1 MVVIK
6 RGGFDLKSRYLKA
19 LACERR
25 IEILEILKRGEK
37 SVCKLVEELGV
48 DQSVVSRHL
57 KTLKESGIV
66 DSRKKGVSVYYR
78 IVDEEV
84 FGVIDL
90 ITKLLK
96 KRAKRLQASVNEL

>member
-1 MVVIK
+1 MVVVK

-25 IEILEILKRGEK
+25 IEILEVLKRGEK
-37 SVCKLVEELGV
+37 SVCKLVEDLGV

-78 IVDEEV
+78 IVDEGV
-84 FGVIDL
+84 LKVIDL
-90 ITKLLK
+90 ITELLK
-96 KRAKRLQASVNEL
+96 RRARRFQDSVDKL

>member
-1 MVVIK
+1 MVAVKK
-6 RGGFDLKSRYLKA
+6 RGIDLKARYLKA
-19 LACERR
+19 LACEKRM
-25 IEILEILKRGEK
+25 EILEILRRGEK

-78 IVDEEV
+78 IVDKGV
-84 FGVIDL
+84 LKVIDL
-90 ITKLLK
+90 ITELLK
-96 KRAKRLQASVNEL
+96 RRARRFQDSVDEL